1 MTTASTVPGPP
12 GPYTPG
18 PPRPHLP
25 GPPGPY
31 MQLPYGQPPQPP
43 KKRRMWLIVLLV
55 ILPAMLIGLVSCG
68 AVIGTVSKAINEGT
82 TAASQSKPAEDQR
95 NSTPVPSGEQRTPI
109 PSAKR
114 DEDPYAKLRGEPGFL
129 SRADFGK
136 RWPLTVEAGVVSCEP
151 HSGGLG
157 SVIFM
162 DPEGKRYA
170 VNGTAMAHYPQLPE
184 IDRIW
189 APNPANPGARIDI
202 SPVLDRG
209 RELC

>member
-1 MTTASTVPGPP
+1 
-12 GPYTPG
+12 
-18 PPRPHLP
+18 
-25 GPPGPY
+25 

-114 DEDPYAKLRGEPGFL
+114 EPDPYAKLRGNPGFL

-136 RWPLTVEAGVVSCEP
+136 QWPLTVEAGVVSCENY
-151 HSGGLG
+151 

-162 DPEGKRYA
+162 DLEGKRYV
-170 VNGTAMAHYPQLPE
+170 VNGTATAHYKYLPE
-184 IDRIW
+184 IDEIW
-189 APNPANPGARIDI
+189 APDPKVPGSKINI
-202 SPVLDRG
+202 SPVIERG
-209 RELC
+209 LELC